1 MSRYTEYM
9 KEKVLCK
16 YCICII
22 SRGHGEAHLKTIKH
36 IKNIT
41 TIVDRCN
48 KN

>member
-1 MSRYTEYM
+1 MSRYSEYM

-22 SRGHGEAHLKTIKH
+22 SRGHREAHIKTIKH

-41 TIVDRCN
+41 IISDQHS